1 MALSARRSASSRCSA
16 CPPPR
21 IPEGPGGCRVS
32 PCSVHKVPQTTRP
45 SRLSG
50 LRRKTTEPAL
60 SRWPRTRKTVQPASL
75 RSCSVAVRIPLPRS
89 ACPLLLSL
97 TFGMRQGGNGW
108 QRGLRM
114 KPSQR
119 QPGKPGVPRLQP
131 QLASAKGLR
140 QDSASSGSSAL
151 FFACRVKHHTPCSA
165 GLQNAAWVAPKL
177 GPLRAPGLQQPECCR
192 SADHV
197 LHSR

>member
-1 MALSARRSASSRCSA
+1 MALSAPRSARRSASSRCSA

-114 KPSQR
+114 KQALPTPAWQAGCASSSASACLSQR
-119 QPGKPGVPRLQP
+119 TQTGFSLIWFLCAVLRVP
-131 QLASAKGLR
+131 
-140 QDSASSGSSAL
+140 
-151 FFACRVKHHTPCSA
+151 C
-165 GLQNAAWVAPKL
+165 
-177 GPLRAPGLQQPECCR
+177 
-192 SADHV
+192 
-197 LHSR
+197 